1 MKRMFHVS
9 PKSKSG
15 VTASRH
21 LGNPRKRSRMSG
33 VRSSRSVRR
42 KNTVTAAKIYTD
54 GFGNYQPWSGA
65 VDTWENLEKFDKLDA
80 LEAYLDEEYYN
91 EELGEGTLSETEL
104 NDLLWF
110 EPEHIYE
117 MVGLY
122 YDYNTGEVS
131 DEPFDDYDEESE

>member
-1 MKRMFHVS
+1 MKRKFHVS
-9 PKSKSG
+9 PKSKRS
-15 VTASRH
+15 VTASRSI
-21 LGNPRKRSRMSG
+21 GNPRKRSRMSD
-33 VRSSRSVRR
+33 VRSSRTVRR
-42 KNTVTAAKIYTD
+42 KNAVTAAKIYTD

-65 VDTWENLEKFDKLDA
+65 VDTWENLDKFDKLDA

-131 DEPFDDYDEESE
+131 DEPFDDYDEEEE

>member
-1 MKRMFHVS
+1 MKRKFHVS
-9 PKSKSG
+9 PKSKRG

-21 LGNPRKRSRMSG
+21 IGNPRNGRRMSG

-42 KNTVTAAKIYTD
+42 KDSVTAAKIYTD

-65 VDTWENLEKFDKLDA
+65 VETWENLDKFDKLDA
-80 LEAYLDEEYYN
+80 LESYLDEAYYN
-91 EELGEGTLSETEL
+91 DELGEGALSETEL

-117 MVGLY
+117 VVGLY
-122 YDYNTGEVS
+122 YDEDTGEVS
-131 DEPFDDYDEESE
+131 DEPFDDYDEEEE